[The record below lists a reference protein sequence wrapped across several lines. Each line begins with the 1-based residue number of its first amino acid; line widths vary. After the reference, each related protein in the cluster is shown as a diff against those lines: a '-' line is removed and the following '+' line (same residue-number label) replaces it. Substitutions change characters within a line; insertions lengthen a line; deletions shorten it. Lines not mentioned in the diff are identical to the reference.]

1 VIMWRKVSVKV
12 GRDFTQN
19 FRNILLLLLSTV
31 IVVTP
36 LVLFGGC
43 NSGSNGDR
51 GSSQTLALSIIHVN
65 DTHTHLDPK
74 EDDFEL
80 SNIKILFDM
89 GGYAQLSA
97 KIKELRSSSTNSL
110 LLHAGDAIQ
119 GSLYGV
125 KYEGTSAI
133 AYMNFIGFDAMVVGN
148 HEFDYG
154 PMTLAVRIGKAA
166 FPVLGA
172 NVNADRDEQ
181 LRGKIQPYV
190 IKTFDGKQV
199 GIIGLITPTTATSS
213 QPGDNVSFED
223 TRSTVEEYVSKLET
237 MGVNKIIALTHL
249 GYNQDIDLAKSVS
262 GVDVIIGGHSHTLLG
277 GPFDPVNGN
286 PKGDY
291 PTEVT
296 STSGETVCVCQAW
309 EYSKEVAFL
318 NVVFDKNGI
327 VTDCSGEAIILANNF
342 RNKNEAGELVPVDT
356 ETLAEIEA
364 LFAQN
369 DNIAIVADDPET
381 SEFIAPYQKG
391 VAELKKEVIGT
402 TTETIHGGSENRIPT
417 EEYPAGCEVAAHVL
431 AAMLQKT
438 NDNGLQVDIALLNAG
453 SLRTTLQKGN
463 ITVADAYDC
472 VPFSNTLFVLEL
484 SGSEIKDTLETV
496 IENAIKAENPST
508 GAFPY
513 LSGARYSA
521 DSSRPAGSRVT
532 AIEVDVSGGKGNYRP
547 ISDATIYRLVTN
559 SYLANGGDGYDNLKE
574 TTGYRYDTGF
584 IDNATFIEYVR
595 RLTTLSVIETNVNYN
610 GLNPFE

>member
-1 VIMWRKVSVKV
+1 MRIFGDRL
-12 GRDFTQN
+12 RF
-19 FRNILLLLLSTV
+19 LLLSV
-31 IVVTP
+31 IVVFP
-36 LVLFGGC
+36 LILLVGC
-43 NSGSNGDR
+43 SSESNGDR
-51 GSSQTLALSIIHVN
+51 DSSQTLALSIIHVN

-74 EDDFEL
+74 EADFDL
-80 SNIKILFDM
+80 SDTKIFFDM
-89 GGYAQLSA
+89 GGYAQLST
-97 KIKELRSSSTNSL
+97 KIKELRSRSTNSL

-154 PMTLAVRIGKAA
+154 PAILAVRIIEAA

-172 NVNADRDEQ
+172 NVNADRDEE
-181 LRGKIQPYV
+181 LRGKIQPYA
-190 IKTFDGKQV
+190 IKKFGGKQV
-199 GIIGLITPTTATSS
+199 GIIGVITPTTATSS
-213 QPGDNVSFED
+213 QPGENVNFED
-223 TRSTVEEYVSKLET
+223 TRTTVEEYVSELET

-249 GYNQDIDLAKSVS
+249 GYNQDIDLAESVS

-277 GPFDPVNGN
+277 GPFDPVDGN
-286 PKGDY
+286 PKVNY

-296 STSGETVCVCQAW
+296 NTRGEPVCVCQAW
-309 EYSKEVAFL
+309 EYSKPVAFL
-318 NVVFDKNGI
+318 NVVFDKNGM
-327 VTDCSGEAIILANNF
+327 VTDCSGETIILANNF
-342 RNKNEAGELVPVDT
+342 SYKNEAGELVPVDT

-364 LFAQN
+364 LFAQH
-369 DNIAIVADDPET
+369 DNIAIVVDDPET
-381 SEFIAPYQKG
+381 SEFIAPYQEG

-402 TTETIHGGSENRIPT
+402 ATEDIHGGSEHRLPT
-417 EEYPAGCEVAAHVL
+417 EEYPAGCEVAPHVL

-438 NDNGLQVDIALLNAG
+438 NENGLQVDIALQNAG
-453 SLRTTLQKGN
+453 SLRTTLQEGD
-463 ITVADAYDC
+463 ITVADAYNC
-472 VPFSNTLFVLEL
+472 LPFSNTLFVLEL
-484 SGSEIKDTLETV
+484 SGSQIKDTLETA
-496 IENAIKAENPST
+496 IGNAIKADNPST

-532 AIEVDVSGGKGNYRP
+532 AIEVDVSGGEGDYRP
-547 ISDATIYRLVTN
+547 VSDVTIYRLVTN

-574 TTGYRYDTGF
+574 TTGDRYDTGF

-595 RLTTLSVIETNVNYN
+595 RLSTLSPIETNVNYN
-610 GLNPFE
+610 DLNPFE